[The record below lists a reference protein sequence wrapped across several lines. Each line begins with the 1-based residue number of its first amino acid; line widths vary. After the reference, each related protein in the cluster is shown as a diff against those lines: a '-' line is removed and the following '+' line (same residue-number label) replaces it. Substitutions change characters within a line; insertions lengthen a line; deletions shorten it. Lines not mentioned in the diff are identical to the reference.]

1 MQRFA
6 LLLALLLALTPAA
19 AAPKNYGTITSR
31 SGKSFYDCK
40 IVRVYPDG
48 VGFTHKN
55 GAAKL
60 AFKELPA
67 SLQREFR
74 YDPKAAAAY
83 KREQEAARKAEE
95 KRRQQQEIVM
105 SERLME
111 AQMAEASYLAAVQS
125 VYRPSTAPSMSLALP
140 GEQLPKVGY
149 QTPTWVGTPI
159 TGSAIGGRDYRR
171 GNYSYWGN
179 YPIGYGGGYFPA
191 GGYFPQYGYPYAGYP
206 YGGYYGGG
214 YVSPTIYRSWNVG
227 SGFRVGVGISP
238 FGNFLRV
245 FP

>member
-1 MQRFA
+1 MQRSA
-6 LLLALLLALTPAA
+6 LFLALLLALTSAD

-31 SGKSFYDCK
+31 AGKTFYECK

-74 YDPKAAAAY
+74 YDPQAAAEY
-83 KREQEAARKAEE
+83 KREQAAARKAEE

-111 AQMAEASYLAAVQS
+111 AQMAEASYLAAAQS
-125 VYRPSTAPSMSLALP
+125 VYRAPTTTPSMSLALP
-140 GEQLPKVGY
+140 GEQLPKTGY
-149 QTPTWVGTPI
+149 QTPSWVGTPI
-159 TGSAIGGRDYRR
+159 TGPAIGGRDYRR
-171 GNYSYWGN
+171 SSYSYWN
-179 YPIGYGGGYFPA
+179 SFPFGYGGGYYPL
-191 GGYFPQYGYPYAGYP
+191 GGYYPQYGYGYP
-206 YGGYYGGG
+206 YGGYYGAG
-214 YVSPTIYRSWNVG
+214 YVNPTIYRSWNIG
-227 SGFRVGVGISP
+227 SGFRIGVGISP
-238 FGNFLRV
+238 FGNVLRV